1 MFDDYDGKPVNPVR
15 EALKGYYRNNPEE
28 AFRIQARGT
37 QIALLILGIGG
48 LIWCLGLNKL
58 FGY

>member
-1 MFDDYDGKPVNPVR
+1 MFNDYDGKPVDPGR

-28 AFRIQARGT
+28 AFRIQALGFR
-37 QIALLILGIGG
+37 IALAILGIGG